1 MKSTIESENSNAGND
16 IKVKK
21 KRKNH
26 SQLGPDFIAPDGGY
40 GWLVCLGAGCSNV
53 RHFIILHS
61 IWPTT
66 NKIAKFISP
75 NF

>member
-1 MKSTIESENSNAGND
+1 MKSTIESENSNPVKE

-53 RHFIILHS
+53 SLFISDIKLA
-61 IWPTT
+61 ITI
-66 NKIAKFISP
+66 KLLKFISQP
-75 NF
+75 